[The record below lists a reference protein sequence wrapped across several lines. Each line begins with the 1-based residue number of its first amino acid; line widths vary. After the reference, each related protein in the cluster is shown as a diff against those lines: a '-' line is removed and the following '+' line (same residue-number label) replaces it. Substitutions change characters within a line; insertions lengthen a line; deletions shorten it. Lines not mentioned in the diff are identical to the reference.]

1 MLIDIFMSRLSGGYN
16 IVIIHFWL
24 PPCLWLFRNILFWLS
39 FHLRCRVRSG
49 KTVIAKKELTKTVY
63 TLYGEDVRHI
73 LFTLSMYLYRQYALP
88 LSIPRF
94 RCGSQRGVFSCAFTI
109 WTTLWIWKFLNGIYT
124 FTRYTILCA
133 LLQANFSGLLI
144 DLLPA
149 PAFIQV
155 LQALHF
161 LTVRYHY
168 WIKVTC
174 QIGHGQKDFCLNP
187 QYHIQIL
194 CSTFSGYKP
203 DYLVINLSIGL

>member
-1 MLIDIFMSRLSGGYN
+1 MSAWESA
-16 IVIIHFWL
+16 VTVKKWL
-24 PPCLWLFRNILFWLS
+24 TKQYTPCT
-39 FHLRCRVRSG
+39 VRSWG
-49 KTVIAKKELTKTVY
+49 H
-63 TLYGEDVRHI
+63 D
-73 LFTLSMYLYRQYALP
+73 LFTLSIYLFRVYALP
-88 LSIPRF
+88 DSIPRF

-194 CSTFSGYKP
+194 YIRSLPGKK
-203 DYLVINLSIGL
+203 L